1 MEKKEYT
8 YEICPYCGGEVELD
22 AELKVQTCSNCGK
35 HIVTCSMCLASSDN
49 VEGCCKSCPLEYLA
63 DKMNEE
69 DVAVIDCQA
78 EPSREQS
85 LEVLIGYFAPIIKT
99 LFARKK
105 AYIGE
110 KFHNTPMN
118 YFNVIRSSEDGSS
131 TNLYKCV
138 FFYHK
143 GYEITY
149 NVETNPTTDEIV
161 AIDLTNCDIITDGNL
176 AMDCVNL
183 EEEIKKSENP
193 AFAEIRDELNTIDK
207 LAKLKAKLDADA
219 RIMNTTNGHDAHL
232 VELLNECWD
241 NKPLDVRG
249 FIMKALY
256 LRDYEECIDKEV
268 FTEEDWDGWESLDW
282 NWEKYA
288 YDYLMKVADDTD
300 IRTIL
305 TFLREKI

>member
-1 MEKKEYT
+1 MEKDNIT
-8 YEICPYCGGEVELD
+8 YEVCPYCGEEIELD

-35 HIVTCSMCLASSDN
+35 HIVTCSMCLAVSDGVN
-49 VEGCCKSCPLEYLA
+49 GCCVGCPLVYLA

-78 EPSREQS
+78 ESNREDEIS
-85 LEVLIGYFAPIIKT
+85 VLIEHFVPIIKT

-138 FFYHK
+138 LSYHK

-207 LAKLKAKLDADA
+207 LAKLKAKLVGG
-219 RIMNTTNGHDAHL
+219 IMNTTNGHDKHL
-232 VELLNECWD
+232 VELLNKCWD
-241 NKPLDVRG
+241 RVSKDVRG

-300 IRTIL
+300 LKTIL
-305 TFLREKI
+305 SFFREKI